1 MTATRAIDGRVDVAV
16 VGGGIVGLATA
27 RALLRRDPSMR
38 VAVLEKEG
46 SLAGHQTG
54 RNSGVIH
61 AGVYYRPGSEKARLC
76 TAGRDRM
83 VELCRE
89 RQIPFEVCGKVV
101 VATRPEELDRLA
113 ELQRRCE
120 ANGVVVERIGPERL
134 RELEPHAAGIAALH
148 VPSTGI
154 VDYSSVAEVLA
165 ADLCDAGASVCTGVR
180 VLSLHDATADG
191 QRSVRVG
198 TDAGDLEATRVVS
211 CAGLFADRL
220 AGSPD
225 DVRIVPFRGEYHEL
239 APARSHLVRGL
250 IYPVPD
256 PELPFLG
263 VHLTRGISGR
273 IHCGPNAVLALAR
286 EGYSW
291 GRVVPRDLAEVLRY
305 PGFHALVRRHWR
317 SGVEEIVRSASRRL
331 FARSLARLVPE
342 VRVEDL
348 EPAPAGVRAQAVRA
362 DGSLVDDFLIRRQA
376 SVVHVLNAP
385 SPAATASLAI
395 GDELAALALA

>member
-1 MTATRAIDGRVDVAV
+1 MVARHAIDGRVDVAV
-16 VGGGIVGLATA
+16 VGGGIVALATA
-27 RALLRRDPSMR
+27 RALLERQPSLR
-38 VAVLEKEG
+38 VSILEKEG

-83 VELCRE
+83 VALCRA
-89 RQIPFEVCGKVV
+89 RGIPFEVCGKVV
-101 VATRPEELDRLA
+101 VATRPDELDRLE
-113 ELQRRCE
+113 ELRRRCE
-120 ANGVVVERIGPERL
+120 ANGVAVERIGPERL
-134 RELEPHAAGIAALH
+134 RELEPYAAGIAALH

-154 VDYSSVAEVLA
+154 VDYARVAEVLA
-165 ADLCDAGASVCTGVR
+165 DDLRDAGAAVHTGVR
-180 VLSLHDATADG
+180 VLSLEQG
-191 QRSVRVG
+191 GSPSSRGVRVR
-198 TDAGDLEATRVVS
+198 TDAGDLEADRVVS
-211 CAGLFADRL
+211 CAGLHADRL
-220 AGSPD
+220 AGSPS

-256 PELPFLG
+256 PTLPFLG

-273 IHCGPNAVLALAR
+273 VHCGPNAVLALAR

-291 GRVVPRDLAEVLRY
+291 RRVVPRDVLEVLRY
-305 PGFHALVRRHWR
+305 PGFHALARTHWR
-317 SGVEEIVRSASRRL
+317 SGVEEVVRSASRHL

-342 VRVEDL
+342 VRVDDL

-362 DGSLVDDFLIRRQA
+362 DGSLVDDFLLRRDGA
-376 SVVHVLNAP
+376 VVHVLNAP

-395 GDELAALALA
+395 GEELAALAMA